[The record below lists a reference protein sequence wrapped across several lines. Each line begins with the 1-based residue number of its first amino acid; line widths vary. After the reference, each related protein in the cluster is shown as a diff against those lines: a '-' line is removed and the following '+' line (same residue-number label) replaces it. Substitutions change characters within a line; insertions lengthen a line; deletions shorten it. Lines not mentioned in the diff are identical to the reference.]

1 MKKILI
7 LLFVVFATVGQAK
20 TMREMLVAMP
30 DSVVPYL
37 NKNMRLELVELMDMH
52 VTPEV
57 KNSLAGVSKID
68 TLTADYLQLTLNKV
82 TTLEMKLL
90 ARGENGD
97 SLLCMIKTVA
107 APEKESEISFFS
119 QQWEPLDLHGMFDG
133 KDLGALTETLL
144 AKPDTMSAER
154 YQELKAMVEPRM
166 VYATFS
172 EIGNDVVFNLSLP
185 LLVEE
190 DKMAVKAILLQRKFK
205 WDGITFKEI

>member
-20 TMREMLVAMP
+20 TMREILVAMP

-205 WDGITFKEI
+205 WNGITFKEI

>member
-52 VTPEV
+52 VAPEV

-97 SLLCMIKTVA
+97 SLLCMIKTLE

-205 WDGITFKEI
+205 WNGITFKEI

>member
-205 WDGITFKEI
+205 WNGITFKEI

>member
-20 TMREMLVAMP
+20 TMREILVAMP

>member
-20 TMREMLVAMP
+20 TMREILVAMP

-185 LLVEE
+185 LLVKE

-205 WDGITFKEI
+205 WNGITFKEI